1 MTGNGYPFVTRRQV
15 LERLDRD
22 PEFVRACV
30 AILHRRYLDRAILSP
45 PAGWMSSHKKAGEGI
60 HAKLASDASTAA
72 DIVTAAKIA
81 KRYAKQLAKVF
92 RDEQLAHE
100 PGLAVAAAVFGVRRS
115 DDEDLDDGDDPYAE
129 IDGERDD
136 ADGAPAIADASSEPP
151 ATAAQT
157 VSVAPSETVLAEAAP
172 EPATV
177 KRRPG
182 RPRGSK
188 NKPKS
193 ATAKPAKR
201 GRRA

>member
-1 MTGNGYPFVTRRQV
+1 MTTNGYPFTTRRAV

-22 PEFVRACV
+22 PAFVRTCV
-30 AILHRRYLDRAILSP
+30 EILHRRYLDRALLPP

-60 HAKLASDASTAA
+60 HARLASDAFTAA

-92 RDEQLAHE
+92 RDEQLARD
-100 PGLAVAAAVFGVRRS
+100 PGLAVAAAVFGVRRT
-115 DDEDLDDGDDPYAE
+115 DDQDLDDGGDDPYAE

-136 ADGAPAIADASSEPP
+136 VDGEPALADAPSETPP
-151 ATAAQT
+151 APT
-157 VSVAPSETVLAEAAP
+157 VVVAPSETELAEAAP
-172 EPATV
+172 KPATD

-193 ATAKPAKR
+193 GTGKPAKR